1 MKCLSVSR
9 KLEVK
14 QLGLPSCSY
23 KGGNM
28 ANIIDFD
35 DLKKDSGDLK
45 NLQDSEL
52 QKLSSNIQKQ
62 LDYDIQIEELEE
74 TLKELKRERAILSE
88 DTIPQQMQEL
98 GISDTTM
105 ADGSRVTIKEG
116 FHCRIP
122 KDKIEEAH
130 TYLRENEL
138 GDIIKNQVITSFGTG
153 EDNMAG
159 DLAGH
164 IQDQYGITPDV
175 KESVHPSTLK
185 ATLKKRHEEGLSDPD
200 DLFGIFI
207 RPETKITKGK
217 KQ

>member
-1 MKCLSVSR
+1 
-9 KLEVK
+9 
-14 QLGLPSCSY
+14 
-23 KGGNM
+23 M

-138 GDIIKNQVITSFGTG
+138 GDIIKNQVVTSFGTG